1 MRRSRPHS
9 VLQIRI
15 KVCAP
20 LAALLVWA
28 VAAPATSAAAQDP
41 APASIRV
48 GGIADVELFRGAE
61 VGARARF
68 AAVNAAGGVDG
79 VPIELVG
86 VADDQRDPTVARDEV
101 RRLVEQEQVEALVP
115 VVTSRFT
122 DDGTLADARV
132 PAFGWG
138 IASGFCGNRWAFGIT
153 GCLAPLLPER
163 VPTIWGELVA
173 EVLRARGVT
182 DPTVAFV
189 TERGALPRTLRELRA
204 VAKSAG
210 LRVVGARADLGTSE
224 GAAEGVTESAAAVLG
239 GDAPPD
245 AVFTVAGFAA
255 VGAFQDA
262 LRAQGYAG
270 VMTNLVQY
278 GPSLAGPANGAFVLT
293 QFATPESAL
302 YNPAM
307 QQIVQEIAA
316 VTTDAVTPAMLAG
329 WLSADEF
336 VRVRRAAGAD
346 ATPAAVARAASTM
359 RFRVRQTVGP
369 TDFPEAFVRPTS
381 CGQLVTSDGT
391 AFSVA
396 APFRCA
402 GYASV

>member
-1 MRRSRPHS
+1 
-9 VLQIRI
+9 V
-15 KVCAP
+15 
-20 LAALLVWA
+20 LAALTA
-28 VAAPATSAAAQDP
+28 VAATAIPAAGVRAQDA

-48 GGIADVELFRGAE
+48 GGIADVELFRGTE

-68 AAVNAAGGVDG
+68 TAVNAEGGIDG

-86 VADDQRDPTVARDEV
+86 VADDQRDPSVARNEV
-101 RRLVEQEQVEALVP
+101 RRLVEEEQVEALVP

-122 DDGTLADARV
+122 DDGTLADARI

-163 VPTIWGELVA
+163 VPTIWGVLIA
-173 EVLRARGVT
+173 EVLQARGVT

-189 TERGALPRTLRELRA
+189 TEHGALPRTLRELRA
-204 VAKSAG
+204 VAKAAD
-210 LRVVGARADLGTSE
+210 LRVVDARADLGTCY
-224 GAAEGVTESAAAVLG
+224 GAAAGVTESAAAVAG
-239 GDAPPD
+239 DDAPPD
-245 AVFTVAGFAA
+245 AVFTVASFAA
-255 VGAFQDA
+255 VGAFQGA

-302 YNPAM
+302 FSPEM
-307 QQIVQEIAA
+307 QRIVQEIGA
-316 VTTDAVTPAMLAG
+316 VTTDAITPAMLAG

-336 VRVRRAAGAD
+336 VRARRAAGVD
-346 ATPAAVARAASTM
+346 ATPAAVGRTASTM
-359 RFRVRQTVGP
+359 RFRVPKTVGP

-391 AFSVA
+391 SFSVGV
-396 APFRCA
+396 PFRCA
-402 GYASV
+402 GYARV